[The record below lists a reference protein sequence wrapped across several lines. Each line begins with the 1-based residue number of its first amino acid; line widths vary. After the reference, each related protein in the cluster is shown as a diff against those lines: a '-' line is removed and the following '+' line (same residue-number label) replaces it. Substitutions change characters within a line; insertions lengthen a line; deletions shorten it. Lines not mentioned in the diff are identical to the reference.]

1 MYLFLFISVFIL
13 FFILNNFCEDKRKAK
28 ITYILFFTIVLS
40 LGCALKNLYV
50 GADTERYYHNFKE
63 CDEES
68 YTHLWN
74 NFIKGYNGGVS
85 EDAYENRDLGYP
97 ILVKIFTGIFGSNFE
112 LFMFFVGLGITLVIG
127 RLIYLGVKNF
137 SGYILAYGFYIILFY
152 HYLPNSAIR
161 QTIALTLYL
170 YAIILWV
177 HKYKRIVPIL
187 LILLASTIHQ
197 SVLIGFIPLCINL
210 IKNKKLFPIFTIGG
224 FLMMLLG
231 GIGTMKYLSEMTDVD
246 TYNLYLES
254 TFYKETGGKPIGYII
269 QICFFYAMGVCFKFL
284 SANKDR
290 LSEFSY
296 TSFSLGVILS
306 PLILID
312 PSLIR
317 ADAYLVIL
325 GIIFIPNIINA
336 VYDHNIKHIVFI
348 ILLLLTFGRTI
359 VSKPSEY
366 KFNWEKMKPIEMT
379 DD

>member
-1 MYLFLFISVFIL
+1 MYLFLFISIFIL

-28 ITYILFFTIVLS
+28 IIYILFFTIVLS

-74 NFIKGYNGGVS
+74 NFIKSYNGGVS
-85 EDAYENRDLGYP
+85 EDTYENRDLGYP
-97 ILVKIFTGIFGSNFE
+97 ILVKIFTGIFGLNFE

-336 VYDHNIKHIVFI
+336 VYDHNIKQLVFI